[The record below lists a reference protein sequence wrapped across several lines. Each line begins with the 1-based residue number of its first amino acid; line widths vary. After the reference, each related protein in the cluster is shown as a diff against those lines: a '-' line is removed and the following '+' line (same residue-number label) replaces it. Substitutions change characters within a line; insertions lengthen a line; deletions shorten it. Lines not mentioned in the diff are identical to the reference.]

1 MFAREFQND
10 TGCSPDVDVGV
21 YVFSFRLYVGDPTG
35 DCLFLERGDVRG
47 FFHYFRVSE
56 HDFHVAFC

>member
-21 YVFSFRLYVGDPTG
+21 YVFSFRLYVGGPDG
-35 DCLFLERGDVRG
+35 DCLLLERGGIRG
-47 FFHYFRVSE
+47 IFYCFRVFE
-56 HDFHVAFC
+56 YGFHVAFR